1 MRRLPL
7 TVTPEGVK
15 NAVMLGTV
23 GALFGLGGVAYD
35 EITGVPLVPQAEA
48 QLQGATVEM
57 QRAEGSLAEADASI
71 VVFGQKIGS
80 VCLDELAQYEGYRG
94 AGAMLDETARDIADK
109 PDEPCGDDANVVRG
123 MLEDDARLRRDAG
136 LAGIGAKL
144 AERDLDD
151 AHVALQD
158 AHRQATD
165 ADGDGVGQEDL
176 TVPALKWA
184 FCGAIAGVLVPFE
197 VRLTRRRNARAYQG

>member
-1 MRRLPL
+1 MGRL
-7 TVTPEGVK
+7 TVTSEGAI
-15 NAVMLGTV
+15 NAVMLGTA
-23 GALFGLGGVAYD
+23 GALFGLGGVAYN
-35 EITGVPLVPQAEA
+35 EATGVPLVPQAEA
-48 QLQGATVEM
+48 QLQDATVEM
-57 QRAEGSLAEADASI
+57 QHAEGGLAEADASI
-71 VVFGQKIGS
+71 EVFGQKIGS
-80 VCLDELAQYEGYRG
+80 VCLDELARHEGYRV
-94 AGAMLDETARDIADK
+94 AGAILDETASEIAGK
-109 PDEPCGDDANVVRG
+109 PDEPCGSNESAVREI
-123 MLEDDARLRRDAG
+123 LVDDARLQREAG
-136 LAGIGAKL
+136 LARSGVKL

-184 FCGAIAGVLVPFE
+184 ACGAIAGVLMPFE